1 MWTILGV
8 NTLRWDI
15 FCKLIDNYGDIGV
28 SWRLCADLA
37 ARGQQVR
44 LWVDDASAL
53 AWMAPQGCAG
63 VQVLPWS
70 ADTLA
75 ILRTTPRADVV
86 IEAFGCEL
94 DPAWIAHYA
103 RPGSGLEQ
111 ASARLPVW
119 INLEY
124 LSAEAFVERCHGLPS
139 PVLHGPAKGL
149 TKYFFYPG
157 FTTKTGGLLRESD
170 LAQRQSAF
178 DRAAWLAQQGIDFT
192 GQRLI
197 SLFCYEPPALDA
209 LLKQLIQGRQ
219 PTQLLVT
226 AGRAQAGV
234 RALLQQR
241 IGQSPSAD
249 AIGALT
255 VTWLDPMSQRDYDH
269 LLWSCELNF
278 VRGEDSLVRALWA
291 GKPFIW
297 NIYEQADNAHH
308 AKLEAFLTLLNAP
321 PSLRQFHQVWNA
333 VAKASLPA
341 LELESW
347 GATVLAAR
355 ERLRQQP
362 DLTQQLLQFV
372 EKNR

>member
-1 MWTILGV
+1 M